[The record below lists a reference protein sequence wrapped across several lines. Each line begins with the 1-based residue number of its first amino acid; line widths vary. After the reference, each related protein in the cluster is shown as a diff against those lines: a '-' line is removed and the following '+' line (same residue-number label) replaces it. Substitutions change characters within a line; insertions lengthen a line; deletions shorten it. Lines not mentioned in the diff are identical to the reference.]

1 MAGAITATDEGTF
14 IVGSAEM
21 LTELNTLDVGAAT
34 AGSELSTIYIVS
46 NGNGQAT
53 IYKLARGA

>member
-14 IVGSAEM
+14 VVGSDAM
-21 LTELNTLDVGAAT
+21 LTELGTLNVGATT
-34 AGSELSTIYIVS
+34 AGTETATIYIVP
-46 NGNGQAT
+46 NGKGQAT